1 MIKKLGL
8 QEDIIILNL
17 YAIYSRDSIYMKQKL
32 KELEKAI
39 IIVGDLNIHLSA
51 INRTTRQNISK
62 CIEDLYTSL
71 TNLTYCTSS

>member
-1 MIKKLGL
+1 
-8 QEDIIILNL
+8 
-17 YAIYSRDSIYMKQKL
+17 MKQKL

-71 TNLTYCTSS
+71 TKLTYCTSS